1 MTPSKRWDTE
11 AEWSEQNVGMEKLE
25 TVEQFERVKKETNRF
40 LFVKHSLTCPIS
52 RAAFGECEK
61 FAADHPELAVYC
73 LYVQE
78 ARLLSNYI
86 AETTGVKHES
96 PQALLFE
103 NGKVVWHTSHWAI
116 TYDALRTNIATA

>member
-1 MTPSKRWDTE
+1 M
-11 AEWSEQNVGMEKLE
+11 GMKKLE
-25 TVEQFERVKKETNRF
+25 TIEQFERLKSETGRF

-52 RAAFGECEK
+52 RAAFRECET
-61 FAADHPELAVYC
+61 FAADHPELPVYC

-78 ARLLSNYI
+78 ARPLSNHI

-103 NGKVVWHTSHWAI
+103 NGRVVWHASHGNI
-116 TYDALRTNIATA
+116 TYATLETAAGS

>member
-61 FAADHPELAVYC
+61 FAADHP
-73 LYVQE
+73 
-78 ARLLSNYI
+78 LSNYI

-103 NGKVVWHTSHWAI
+103 NGKVVWHASHWAI

>member
-1 MTPSKRWDTE
+1 M
-11 AEWSEQNVGMEKLE
+11 GMEKLE
-25 TVEQFERVKKETNRF
+25 TIEQFERVMKETERF

-78 ARLLSNYI
+78 ARPLSTYI

-96 PQALLFE
+96 PQVLLFE
-103 NGKVVWHTSHWAI
+103 NGRVVWHASHWSI
-116 TYDALRTNIATA
+116 TYEALETHAVVA